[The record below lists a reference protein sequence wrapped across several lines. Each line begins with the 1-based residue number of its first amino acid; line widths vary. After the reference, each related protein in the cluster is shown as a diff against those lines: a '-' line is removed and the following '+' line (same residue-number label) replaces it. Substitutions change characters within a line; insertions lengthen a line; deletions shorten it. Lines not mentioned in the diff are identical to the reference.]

1 MKLGAGLKMKGA
13 GLRSVVEA
21 DVGSNRKL
29 EGTLCRE
36 RSGP

>member
-21 DVGSNRKL
+21 DVGSSRKL